1 MSRSGINERRRL
13 LDNRGTTAVEM
24 AIVANLLLLLLLGT
38 LEIGRYFFVSES
50 LKHLVGELAR
60 AAIVNPDADWSAQK
74 NTFIARAGILK
85 PEDFSMLN
93 VNVARAAAP
102 ALTTVI
108 VTANYRYSF
117 ILPALSGLVDS
128 INAGV
133 TLRFVAP

>member
-1 MSRSGINERRRL
+1 MSRSGINERRL

-24 AIVANLLLLLLLGT
+24 AIVANALLLLLLGT

-50 LKHLVGELAR
+50 LRHLVGELAR
-60 AAIVNPDADWSAQK
+60 AAIVNPDADWSVQK

-85 PEDFSMLN
+85 PEDFATLDIDI
-93 VNVARAAAP
+93 ARAAAP
-102 ALTTVI
+102 ALTTVT

-128 INAGV
+128 INTGV
-133 TLRFVAP
+133 TFRFAAP